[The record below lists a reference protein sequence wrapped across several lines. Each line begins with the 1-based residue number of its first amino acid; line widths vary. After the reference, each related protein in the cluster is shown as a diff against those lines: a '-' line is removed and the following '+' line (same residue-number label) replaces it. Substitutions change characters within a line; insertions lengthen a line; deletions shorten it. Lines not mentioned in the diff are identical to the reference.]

1 MYQEVRLHGHI
12 DDTIEYFATA
22 AARDAYRCYFYE
34 TQGDSLRFF
43 SPGNEFIIDKE
54 GVNHRGNGGSF
65 CEYMFGVDQP
75 LPDLAKGDVRNRL
88 VLYGATYEE
97 GKNSLS
103 FTDRTDG
110 TLSYERIFF
119 EGNALYNYYF
129 FMTGSASG
137 RVRNQ
142 QESILRLLG
151 KVLKRSSNVGFADDS
166 GLVEELFNL
175 LGHKSSLYLVKL
187 INKKHK
193 TYHEAFTELYF
204 THKSIPDEEYDK
216 LKDLADQLGI
226 DKYQQERI
234 RIDVMYK
241 HSDNRRIV
249 DEYKSILIDC
259 NQKGAITHQE
269 NARLT
274 RLKTLSV
281 RNKIPSALFYTLDEM
296 LKHDKLVDL
305 DEQDYISETR
315 QILTGI
321 FLHEQEIDA
330 NLNNEDMIKLLHA
343 KRQASENR
351 DHMFE
356 QLLLDTGKTCDEKI
370 RDGADLQLLEMFS
383 YIVTYFDRYD
393 STSANIN
400 QLAFMENVHFSEE
413 IIRSLLGNREEF
425 NNLANGMFSELFFE
439 AIFDNKYLGGYGR
452 KKIITLQN
460 GLEQITDG
468 RMTVQGLLG
477 RLKNID
483 KEEKLYK
490 ILLDH
495 VKERIRNF
503 YSKYNT
509 KAEQDALREEIT
521 EELINKK
528 ILADDIPAD
537 LFRSVVVNIKK
548 EAIYIHNLLPE
559 IIAEKDPALRE
570 DFLENSGLDRF
581 YVEELEREYFELND
595 LELNDLYQ
603 IRKGLNNLAA

>member
-1 MYQEVRLHGHI
+1 
-12 DDTIEYFATA
+12 
-22 AARDAYRCYFYE
+22 
-34 TQGDSLRFF
+34 
-43 SPGNEFIIDKE
+43 
-54 GVNHRGNGGSF
+54 
-65 CEYMFGVDQP
+65 
-75 LPDLAKGDVRNRL
+75 
-88 VLYGATYEE
+88 
-97 GKNSLS
+97 
-103 FTDRTDG
+103 
-110 TLSYERIFF
+110 
-119 EGNALYNYYF
+119 
-129 FMTGSASG
+129 
-137 RVRNQ
+137 
-142 QESILRLLG
+142 
-151 KVLKRSSNVGFADDS
+151 
-166 GLVEELFNL
+166 
-175 LGHKSSLYLVKL
+175 
-187 INKKHK
+187 
-193 TYHEAFTELYF
+193 
-204 THKSIPDEEYDK
+204 
-216 LKDLADQLGI
+216 
-226 DKYQQERI
+226 
-234 RIDVMYK
+234 
-241 HSDNRRIV
+241 
-249 DEYKSILIDC
+249 
-259 NQKGAITHQE
+259 
-269 NARLT
+269 
-274 RLKTLSV
+274 
-281 RNKIPSALFYTLDEM
+281 
-296 LKHDKLVDL
+296 
-305 DEQDYISETR
+305 
-315 QILTGI
+315 
-321 FLHEQEIDA
+321 
-330 NLNNEDMIKLLHA
+330 MIKLLHA

-413 IIRSLLGNREEF
+413 IIRSLLGNRDEF
-425 NNLANGMFSELFFE
+425 NALGPGLFSELFFE
-439 AIFDNKYLGGYGR
+439 AIFDNKYLGAFGR
-452 KKIITLQN
+452 KKIICLQN
-460 GLEQITDG
+460 GLEQISDG

-528 ILADDIPAD
+528 ILTDEIPAD

-548 EAIYIHNLLPE
+548 EAIYVHNLLPQ

-595 LELNDLYQ
+595 LDMEDLYQ

>member
-34 TQGDSLRFF
+34 TQGDALRFF

-54 GVNHRGNGGSF
+54 GVTHRGNGGSF

-88 VLYGATYEE
+88 ILYGATYEE
-97 GKNSLS
+97 GSNALS

-110 TLSYERIFF
+110 SLTYERIFF

-129 FMTGSASG
+129 FLTGSAAG

-151 KVLKRSSNVGFADDS
+151 KILKRSDCVGIDDDS
-166 GLVEELFNL
+166 GLVEELFGL

-193 TYHEAFTELYF
+193 TYHEAFTQLYF

-216 LKDLADQLGI
+216 LRQLADRLGL

-241 HSDNRRIV
+241 HPDNRRIV

-259 NQKGAITHQE
+259 NQKGSITHQE

-296 LKHDKLVDL
+296 LKHDKLVDIE
-305 DEQDYISETR
+305 EQDYISETR

-330 NLNNEDMIKLLHA
+330 NLNNEDMVKLLHA

-370 RDGADLQLLEMFS
+370 RDGADLMLLEMFS

-400 QLAFMENVHFSEE
+400 QLAFMENVHFTEE

-425 NNLANGMFSELFFE
+425 NNLQHGLFSELFFE
-439 AIFDNKYLGGYGR
+439 AIFDNKYLGRFGR
-452 KKIITLQN
+452 KKIICLQN
-460 GLEQITDG
+460 GLEQISDG

-528 ILADDIPAD
+528 ILADEIPAD

-548 EAIYIHNLLPE
+548 EAIYVHNLLPQ
-559 IIAEKDPALRE
+559 IIAERDPALRE

-581 YVEELEREYFELND
+581 YVEELEREYFELN
-595 LELNDLYQ
+595 ELDMDDLYQ

>member
-75 LPDLAKGDVRNRL
+75 LSDLAKGDVRNRL
-88 VLYGATYEE
+88 ILYGATYEE
-97 GKNSLS
+97 ESNNLT

-110 TLSYERIFF
+110 TLSYDRIFF

-129 FMTGSASG
+129 FLTGSSAG
-137 RVRNQ
+137 RVRKQ
-142 QESILRLLG
+142 QESILKLLG
-151 KVLKRSSNVGFADDS
+151 KLLKRSERVGMEDDS
-166 GLVEELFNL
+166 GLIEELFNL
-175 LGHKSSLYLVKL
+175 LGHKSSFYLVKL

-193 TYHEAFTELYF
+193 QYHEAFTELYF
-204 THKSIPDEEYDK
+204 THKSIPDEEYNN
-216 LKDLADQLGI
+216 LKELSDQLGI

-259 NQKGAITHQE
+259 NQKGSITHQE

-305 DEQDYISETR
+305 DEQGYISETR

-400 QLAFMENVHFSEE
+400 QLAFMENVHFTEE

-425 NNLANGMFSELFFE
+425 NSLAGGMFSELFFE
-439 AIFDNKYLGGYGR
+439 AIFDNKYLGGFGR
-452 KKIITLQN
+452 KKIICLQN

-483 KEEKLYK
+483 KEEKLYR

-528 ILADDIPAD
+528 ILSDEIPSD

-548 EAIYIHNLLPE
+548 EAIYVHNLLPE

-595 LELNDLYQ
+595 LDMEDLYQ